1 MPAIQ
6 NEALANPLL
15 LLWARE
21 SAGFKLEEAA
31 KKVPIN
37 PEKLLACEQGT
48 ARLSIAQ
55 LRKLSN
61 AYKRPLAF
69 FYLPSP
75 PMPEINLKDF
85 RRMQGSEEQT
95 TSPALRLEIR
105 RAMFRREAAIE
116 MYKDLE
122 IEIPVFDLTT
132 SLNVKIEK
140 IGKQIRQKLK
150 VSKEVQEQIQ
160 GEYSALNLWRDA
172 IEAQGV
178 LVFQASIDTNQMRG
192 LSLGEFPLPVILLNR
207 KDSPKARVFTLI
219 HELTHLM
226 LRVTGICDLEEQN
239 QIEVFCN
246 AVAGETLVPTDWI
259 FNHKLVIEN
268 GSRTTWDD
276 FVIST
281 LADDFNVSYDVILRR
296 LLNLGR
302 TTKDFYQ
309 QKRKQMRREFEALKS
324 AKSGEKKS
332 GFAPPHTLAISN
344 TGKTFAKLVLDS
356 YRQKKISLMDA
367 SEYLGV
373 KLKHLPKIEQALST
387 PTNFIGD

>member
-6 NEALANPLL
+6 NQALANPLL

-21 SAGFKLEEAA
+21 SAGLRLEEAA

-37 PEKLLACEQGT
+37 PEKLLACEQGS

-85 RRMQGSEEQT
+85 RRMYSNEERT

-105 RAMFRREAAIE
+105 KSMFRREAAIE
-116 MYKDLE
+116 MYKELE
-122 IEIPVFDLTT
+122 IEIPIFHLTT
-132 SLNVKIEK
+132 SQNAEIKE
-140 IGKQIRQKLK
+140 IGKQIRDALK
-150 VSKEVQEQIQ
+150 ISKETQELIQ
-160 GEYSALNLWRDA
+160 SEYSALNLWRDA

-178 LVFQASIDTNQMRG
+178 LVFQASVDTNQMRG
-192 LSLGEFPLPVILLNR
+192 FSLGEFPLPVIVLNR
-207 KDSPKARVFTLI
+207 KDSPKARIFTLI

-226 LRVTGICDLEEQN
+226 LRVTGICDLGEQD

-246 AVAGETLVPTDWI
+246 AVAGETLVPADWVL
-259 FNHKLVIEN
+259 NHRLVIEN
-268 GSRTTWDD
+268 GARTTWDNS
-276 FVIST
+276 VISA
-281 LADDFNVSYDVILRR
+281 LADDFNVSYEVILRR

-302 TTKDFYQ
+302 TTKDFYK
-309 QKRKQMRREFEALKS
+309 QKREQMRREFEGLES
-324 AKSGEKKS
+324 AKAGEKKS
-332 GFAPPHTLAISN
+332 GFALPHTLAISSA
-344 TGKTFAKLVLDS
+344 GKTFAKLVLDS
-356 YRQKKISLMDA
+356 YRQKKIGVMDV